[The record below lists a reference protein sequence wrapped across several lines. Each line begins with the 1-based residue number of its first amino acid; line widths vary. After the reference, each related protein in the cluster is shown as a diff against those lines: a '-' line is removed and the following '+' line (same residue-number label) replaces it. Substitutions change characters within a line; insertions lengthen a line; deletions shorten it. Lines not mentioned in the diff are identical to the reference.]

1 MNALPLTLKKQ
12 NNNRELSN
20 ILLFF
25 TGKSVSVF
33 GSAIY
38 TFAMSLYVLKATG
51 SGLSFA
57 GTLILGIVPAIILNP
72 FAGAIADKYNKKKM
86 IIIMDILNGMLLI
99 GVYLFTQIYD
109 LHLTIIYITTFMMTI
124 FTTFF
129 AVSVEASKPNIVSDE
144 KLLNINSISRIID
157 SISQIT
163 GPMLGGLVFAILD
176 IRTFIII
183 NGISYIFSA
192 LCETFIDFNFNK
204 KNTKIVETATKKSIF
219 TDIKDG
225 FMYLIERDN
234 LKGLFGLM
242 VSLNF
247 FLGFALTVPM
257 PYMINTVLKLG
268 SSEFGIIEG
277 AFPVGIIV
285 GALFVKKVCEK
296 VSYSK
301 LLKTISYVLAGCMI
315 ALGLPVLLMGLNFL
329 NIVYV
334 VYYVVVMAFFGITI
348 SMIDIPL
355 AYLIQRVIP
364 EEYRGRVMSLS
375 VSFCKVM
382 FPIAL
387 LISGALLNMV
397 PTYIMPISGG
407 ALLLL
412 LNVVSLKKVGL
423 DSIIQ

>member
-1 MNALPLTLKKQ
+1 MKALELIINKQ
-12 NNNRELSN
+12 NNNRELRN

-25 TGKSVSVF
+25 TGKSISVF

-72 FAGAIADKYNKKKM
+72 IAGAIADKYNKKAM
-86 IIIMDILNGMLLI
+86 TIIMDILNGILLI
-99 GVYLFTQIYD
+99 GVYLFSQIYD
-109 LHLTIIYITTFMMTI
+109 LNLTIIYLTTFVMTV

-129 AVSVEASKPNIVSDE
+129 AVSVESSKPNIVSDK
-144 KLLNINSISRIID
+144 KLLNINSVSRIID

-163 GPMLGGLVFAILD
+163 GPMLGGLVFAVLD
-176 IRTFIII
+176 IRTFIVI
-183 NGISYIFSA
+183 NGVSYIFSA

-204 KNTKIVETATKKSIF
+204 QNREIVETPAKLSIF
-219 TDIKDG
+219 ADIKDG
-225 FMYLIERDN
+225 FKYLIERDN

-247 FLGFALTVPM
+247 FLGFAVTVPM
-257 PYMINTVLKLG
+257 PYIINTVLKLG

-277 AFPVGIIV
+277 AFPIGIIV

-301 LLKTISYVLAGCMI
+301 LLKTISYMLSAFMF
-315 ALGLPVLLMGLNFL
+315 ALGLPILLKSLNFL

-334 VYYVVVMAFFGITI
+334 VYYVVIMAAFGITI
-348 SMIDIPL
+348 SMIDIPI
-355 AYLIQRVIP
+355 AYLIQRIIP
-364 EEYRGRVMSLS
+364 DEYRGRVMSLS
-375 VSFCKVM
+375 VSLCKVM

-387 LISGALLNMV
+387 LISGALLNML
-397 PTYIMPISGG
+397 PTYVMPVSGG
-407 ALLLL
+407 AMLLL
-412 LNVVSLKKVGL
+412 LNIFSLKKVGL
-423 DSIIQ
+423 NNII